1 MSKLFHEAMTLE
13 VKEDIQHRPIAFL
26 YKGGKEG
33 VEELCEQWRV
43 SREWWKKATNTPQ
56 GLQSCGDPGSPAKS
70 EIWQGGIE
78 REYFRVRTVRG
89 IVCEMY
95 RDLIT
100 GAWYLQRIYD

>member
-1 MSKLFHEAMTLE
+1 MTKLFHEAITLE
-13 VKEDIQHRPIAFL
+13 VKEDIRHRPIAFS

-33 VEELCEQWRV
+33 VEEICEQWRV
-43 SREWWKKATNTPQ
+43 SQEWWKNAT
-56 GLQSCGDPGSPAKS
+56 D
-70 EIWQGGIE
+70 

-95 RDLIT
+95 RDLPT

>member
-1 MSKLFHEAMTLE
+1 MSKLFHKVITLE

-26 YKGGKEG
+26 YKGGKES

-43 SREWWKKATNTPQ
+43 SREWWKRATNTPQ
-56 GLQSCGDPGSPAKS
+56 GLQSCGDPGSPDKS

-78 REYFRVRTVRG
+78 REYFRVKTVRG
-89 IVCEMY
+89 IVCEIY
-95 RDLIT
+95 LDLLT

>member
-1 MSKLFHEAMTLE
+1 MTKLFHEAITLE

-26 YKGGKEG
+26 YKSGKEG
-33 VEELCEQWRV
+33 VEEICEQWRV
-43 SREWWKKATNTPQ
+43 SREWWRKGT
-56 GLQSCGDPGSPAKS
+56 D
-70 EIWQGGIE
+70 

-95 RDLIT
+95 RDLLT

>member
-1 MSKLFHEAMTLE
+1 MSKLFHEAIALE

-33 VEELCEQWRV
+33 IEELCEQWRV
-43 SREWWKKATNTPQ
+43 SREWW
-56 GLQSCGDPGSPAKS
+56 QSADD
-70 EIWQGGIE
+70 
-78 REYFRVRTVRG
+78 REYFRVRTVKG

-95 RDLIT
+95 RDLLT

>member
-1 MSKLFHEAMTLE
+1 MSKLCHEAMTLE
-13 VKEDIQHRPIAFL
+13 VKEDIQHRPVSFL
-26 YKGGKEG
+26 YKGGKED
-33 VEELCEQWRV
+33 VEEICEQWRA

-56 GLQSCGDPGSPAKS
+56 ELQSCGDPYPPAKS
-70 EIWQGGIE
+70 DIWQGGTD

-95 RDLIT
+95 RDMLT

>member
-1 MSKLFHEAMTLE
+1 MSKLFHEAITLE

-26 YKGGKEG
+26 YKSGKEG
-33 VEELCEQWRV
+33 VEEICEQWRV
-43 SREWWKKATNTPQ
+43 SREWWRKGT
-56 GLQSCGDPGSPAKS
+56 D
-70 EIWQGGIE
+70 
-78 REYFRVRTVRG
+78 REYFRVRTARG